1 MGVISPPRKQNFV
14 LWGKKKLYFF
24 YVYSIITYSVQKQI
38 INIHVVK
45 YAMRMI
51 GGKILLRGMRKS
63 LRTLFYSN
71 KQKELIP
78 LCIFESVLAIGGCLR
93 ICECNMQT

>member
-14 LWGKKKLYFF
+14 FRGKKNSYLF
-24 YVYSIITYSVQKQI
+24 YVYSTIIYSVQKQI
-38 INIHVVK
+38 FNIHVVK

-78 LCIFESVLAIGGCLR
+78 LRIFETVLAIGGCLR
-93 ICECNMQT
+93 ICERNMQT